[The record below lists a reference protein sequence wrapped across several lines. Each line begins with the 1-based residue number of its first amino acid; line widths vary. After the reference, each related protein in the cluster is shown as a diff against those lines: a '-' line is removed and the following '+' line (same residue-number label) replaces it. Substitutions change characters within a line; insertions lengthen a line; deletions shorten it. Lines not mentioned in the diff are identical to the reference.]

1 MADEGNGRISVSRSD
16 LRADLADLRNDLKD
30 YIAEQLDK
38 KADAKDLQPLTTT
51 VASLN
56 DWRIR
61 TERGEFTE
69 AQKGT
74 ISRWVEHSFRSK
86 ARESWSGWERKLV
99 VFSLFIGLMG
109 AIGGPITTVVI
120 FH

>member
-1 MADEGNGRISVSRSD
+1 MAEERISVSRD
-16 LRADLADLRNDLKD
+16 ALRADLAELKLDLLSEIDARLKD
-30 YIAEQLDK
+30 
-38 KADAKDLQPLTTT
+38 KADAKDIVPLASS

>member
-1 MADEGNGRISVSRSD
+1 VAEEGNGRISVSRAD

-30 YIAEQLDK
+30 YISEQLDK
-38 KADAKDLQPLTTT
+38 KADAKDLQPLASS

-69 AQKGT
+69 AQQGT
-74 ISRWVEHSFRSK
+74 ISRWVEHSFK
-86 ARESWSGWERKLV
+86 ARAKDAWSGWERKLV
-99 VFSLFIGLMG
+99 IFSLFIGLMG

-120 FH
+120 FR